1 MSNDE
6 FISASAEMD
15 VLESAVEGIHERAPG
30 GKFIQIYIRSPSSK
44 QVFTFFISPMLFF
57 DVFYSSLVCLNIHEW
72 FMIICRNSVGSSAA
86 PLSYSSGLSPS
97 NRSSAARNS
106 KGWKRRYSLQQRARQ
121 ERLNS
126 RRKGQ
131 NYAAIHNASEK
142 CIACTTS
149 SIVDDSFTEGSTLLV
164 PQFDAKE
171 FLSGVVESDN
181 STISTE
187 DDDITVRNNKGE
199 GKCSCG
205 HVEPLGTPKKVGGG
219 CSAHNESLNSPQEAI
234 GSEDKCLSSEVCSSV
249 LKSKRHSDRILDNPK
264 PSKYRR
270 PTGDHSAMSSKYSR
284 ESFCSIEDYLPDG
297 FYDAGRD
304 RLFMPLSIYEKN
316 LHLDSREVILVD
328 R

>member
-1 MSNDE
+1 M
-6 FISASAEMD
+6 
-15 VLESAVEGIHERAPG
+15 
-30 GKFIQIYIRSPSSK
+30 
-44 QVFTFFISPMLFF
+44 
-57 DVFYSSLVCLNIHEW
+57 
-72 FMIICRNSVGSSAA
+72 
-86 PLSYSSGLSPS
+86 SYSSGLSPS
-97 NRSSAARNS
+97 NRSFAARNS

-126 RRKGQ
+126 RRKNQ
-131 NYAAIHNASEK
+131 NYAAAHNASEK
-142 CIACTTS
+142 CIACTPS
-149 SIVDDSFTEGSTLLV
+149 SIVDDSFTQSSTV
-164 PQFDAKE
+164 QAPQFDDKE
-171 FLSGVVESDN
+171 FLSGVVESEN

-187 DDDITVRNNKGE
+187 DDDISLRKRNNKGE

-205 HVEPLGTPKKVGGG
+205 HVEPRGTPKKIGGG
-219 CSAHNESLNSPQEAI
+219 CSTHNESLNSPQEAI
-234 GSEDKCLSSEVCSSV
+234 GSEDECLSPDVCKSV
-249 LKSKRHSDRILDNPK
+249 LKLKRHSDQVLDNPK

-304 RLFMPLSIYEKN
+304 RPFMPISFYEKN